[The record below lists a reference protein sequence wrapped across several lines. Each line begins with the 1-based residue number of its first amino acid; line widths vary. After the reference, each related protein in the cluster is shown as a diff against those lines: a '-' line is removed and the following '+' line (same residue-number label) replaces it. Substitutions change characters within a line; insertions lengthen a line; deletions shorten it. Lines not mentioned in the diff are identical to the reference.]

1 MTENYLEDKLVDNS
15 HIIHPGEGE
24 KMELGSGS
32 FTYKVTS
39 DLTNDQMGIYEIVLQ
54 PKTIGAN
61 LHYHRFMDETFI
73 VTEGTLTVMHGTE
86 KKQLSKGAVVFV
98 PRFTPHG
105 FKNDSDGIVRLMLVF
120 NPSMKREGFFKGLH
134 QILGEDPINPEKY
147 QKLYNKYDSFP
158 VDKPTGDDKRVAP
171 KSQ

>member
-1 MTENYLEDKLVDNS
+1 MDIKEENYLEDTLVDNS
-15 HIIHPGEGE
+15 HIIYPSEGE

-32 FTYKVTS
+32 FTFKVTS
-39 DLTNDQMGIYEIVLQ
+39 DLTNDQMGIYEIILQ
-54 PKTIGAN
+54 PMAIGAH

-86 KKQLSKGAVVFV
+86 TKQLSKGAVVFI

-105 FKNDSDGIVRLMLVF
+105 FKNDSDTIVKLMLVF
-120 NPSMKREGFFKGLH
+120 TPSMKREGFFKGLH
-134 QILGEDPINPEKY
+134 QILGEDPIDPEKH

-158 VDKPTGDDKRVAP
+158 VDQNQLELTKK
-171 KSQ
+171 